1 MFPSSEEVRLGRSFF
16 RRWFREVPL
25 PQPRAS
31 WRSLRGARAD
41 PSRCEK
47 RTGYVIGDVGC
58 GEAKLA
64 EAESDRHTVRSFD
77 HVAGN
82 DDVVAK
88 PYPEKSDDRRAPTPP
103 GPNEKVSTLPIALG
117 TLRI

>member
-16 RRWFREVPL
+16 RRWFRAVPL

-64 EAESDRHTVRSFD
+64 EAVSDRHTVRSFD

-88 PYPEKSDDRRAPTPP
+88 PYPENQTTAELPRRRDPTKRSARCQLHLAP
-103 GPNEKVSTLPIALG
+103 
-117 TLRI
+117 